1 MSLLIKGGTIVTATD
16 LYTGDVYVEGEKIKT
31 IGVSLDIPANR
42 VIDATGKYVIPGG
55 IDVHT
60 HLDMIEEVRRVWQF
74 YRDRRPDSY
83 GPMAEQL
90 P

>member
-1 MSLLIKGGTIVTATD
+1 
-16 LYTGDVYVEGEKIKT
+16 
-31 IGVSLDIPANR
+31 
-42 VIDATGKYVIPGG
+42 
-55 IDVHT
+55 
-60 HLDMIEEVRRVWQF
+60 VRRVSQF